1 MDYDIRQAFDDITTK
16 FDSLD
21 VEMQN
26 THGSIKTLQ
35 NDISEI
41 KNQLLQNC
49 AKLDKIIKH
58 LGLN

>member
-26 THGSIKTLQ
+26 THADVK
-35 NDISEI
+35 EI